1 LGYNKG
7 VIVSAKR
14 QSETFRS
21 QSIENLNQLIDNEEY
36 RSRSKDGQEGVFTR
50 TRKLPFNQ
58 LLVLLT
64 RGMKTSLQRDLDSF
78 YKEVTGSDFNIREV
92 TKGAFSRARA
102 KLNPSA
108 FIELNEN
115 VTETFYQEAP
125 YLCWHGMRLLA
136 CDGTRLA
143 LPRHESVVEEF
154 GEHGFGPRADS
165 KRSLAIGSFLYDT
178 LNLVTLDAQLAPYRS
193 SERDLLKQHLAKVRK
208 GDLLLLDRGYPSI
221 AIMFELYARGI
232 EFCMRMK
239 EDAWLEVRRFA
250 ESDKKDEIVRFQL
263 PEKDKGVKD
272 QYPHLPDWLKV
283 RLVAVDL
290 PNGEKEI
297 LCTSLTKKSKYTY
310 NDICE
315 LYPHR
320 WSVEEGYKLFKARA
334 EVEYFSGKTA
344 RAIKQDFYAKVF
356 MMSLCSILAFPIEE
370 KLRKEY
376 QQHQHPKKVNRTAP
390 LSLTNNLSIGLFLKR
405 KINAALHAFDLI
417 VSKTTEIIRPG
428 RKFPRKTKSKPQPL
442 YNQIYKRI

>member
-1 LGYNKG
+1 MLLAKG
-7 VIVSAKR
+7 I
-14 QSETFRS
+14 
-21 QSIENLNQLIDNEEY
+21 
-36 RSRSKDGQEGVFTR
+36 
-50 TRKLPFNQ
+50 
-58 LLVLLT
+58 
-64 RGMKTSLQRDLDSF
+64 KTSLQRELDSF

-108 FIELNEN
+108 FVEMNDN
-115 VTETFYQEAP
+115 VIGTFYEEAP

-143 LPRHESVVEEF
+143 LPHHESVVEEF

-193 SERDLLKQHLAKVRK
+193 NERELFRKHLEKVQE
-208 GDLLLLDRGYPSI
+208 GDLLLLDRGYPSL
-221 AIMFELYARGI
+221 AIMFELHCRGI
-232 EFCMRMK
+232 EFCIRMK
-239 EDAWLEVRRFA
+239 EDAWLDVRQFN
-250 ESDKKDEIVRFQL
+250 ESGKKDQIVRLKL
-263 PEKDKGVKD
+263 PARDSHIKE
-272 QYPHLPDWLKV
+272 QYPTCPEQISC
-283 RLVAVDL
+283 RLIAVDL

-297 LCTSLTKKSKYTY
+297 LCTSLIQKSKYSY
-310 NDICE
+310 DDICE

-344 RAIKQDFYAKVF
+344 RAVKQDFYAKVF
-356 MMSLCSILAFPIEE
+356 MMSLSAVLAFPIEE
-370 KLRKEY
+370 KVRKEHLE
-376 QQHQHPKKVNRTAP
+376 QHAQHPKKINRTAA
-390 LSLTNNLSIGLFLKR
+390 LSLTTNLAVGLFLKR
-405 KINAALHAFDLI
+405 KIDDALHAFDLI

-428 RKFPRKTKSKPQPL
+428 RKFERKTKSKPQPL